1 MKLVNEK
8 YLEIAVLE
16 IAKALSSTLDLN
28 KVLNLSIDLLEGL
41 ISYSC
46 GLIALRGDI
55 FKVNL
60 SRYIDK
66 KEIDKFEKKYIS
78 LIVSTIEKNADVQT
92 FCEDKLLFKIKK
104 DTKCSLVIPIYF
116 EGAPIGFMYFE
127 NEIKEAYTDL
137 NLKTLSILSSQIAI
151 AIKNAQLFESVSQK
165 VAELTALYEISKK
178 LASILDYEKIIEL
191 IVDFAHKHFG
201 VDFVF
206 LWIWNEK
213 EKKLVLAKQ
222 RGVNGMQI
230 KNIKIKIGDGIIGNV
245 AKNKESIFISN
256 TDVFK
261 KENAYEFGELKVIK
275 SIVAM
280 PLVLQDKIVGVI
292 SIASREINGI
302 SNENIKMLSI
312 LSSLFAISLQNAK
325 LYEINE
331 MLAITDG
338 LTELYNHRFFQEKLD
353 EEIKRISRYKGN
365 LSVAMFDID
374 NFKQINDKFG
384 HLQGDMVLKSVAEIL
399 KKSFRETDYV
409 ARYGGEEFAI
419 ILPETD
425 ALGALVAVERVRK
438 LIDEYKFP
446 TIDGKKS
453 LKVEISAGVSSY
465 PEYANDKAELLKK
478 VDNSLY
484 KAKKLGKNRVCLGT

>member
-55 FKVNL
+55 FKVNF

-191 IVDFAHKHFG
+191 IVDFAHKYFS

-222 RGVNGMQI
+222 RGLDSMQI
-230 KNIKIKIGDGIIGNV
+230 KNIKIKIGNGIIGNV
-245 AKNKESIFISN
+245 VKNKESIFISN

-275 SIVAM
+275 SIVAL

-338 LTELYNHRFFQEKLD
+338 LTELYNYRFFQEKLD

-425 ALGALVAVERVRK
+425 TLSALVAVERVRK

-465 PEYANDKAELLKK
+465 PQYANDKAELLRK